1 MAKPDVKAMVF
12 DTFGTVVD
20 WRSSIIAECK
30 ALAVSKGLSFDPEAF
45 ADAWRA
51 GYHPAM
57 DRVRKNERP
66 WANID
71 VLHRERL
78 NELID
83 EFGLVGLSEAE
94 KDHFNRAWHRLKP
107 WPDTVAGLARL
118 KKRYILSTFSNGSFA
133 CLVNMA
139 KRAGLPWD
147 CIFCADIVRHFKPD
161 PETYKGVIAFLDLE
175 PEEVMLVAAHNYD
188 HRRAASH
195 RMRTGYVNR
204 PTEYGPGQRKDIHAE
219 GDWDIVV
226 DGMTELA
233 SAMGV

>member
-1 MAKPDVKAMVF
+1 MADLNVKAMVF

-30 ALAVSKGLSFDPEAF
+30 ALSAAKGLSFDPEAF
-45 ADAWRA
+45 ADAWRS

-57 DRVRKNERP
+57 DRVRKQERP

-78 NELID
+78 DELIE
-83 EFGLVGLSEAE
+83 EFGLTGLSEAE
-94 KDHFNRAWHRLKP
+94 KVHFNRAWHRLNP
-107 WPDTVAGLARL
+107 WPDSVVGLARL

-139 KRAGLPWD
+139 KHAGLPWD
-147 CIFCADIVRHFKPD
+147 CIFSADIIQHFKPD
-161 PETYKGVIAFLDLE
+161 PETYQGVIAFLDLKAD
-175 PEEVMLVAAHNYD
+175 EVMLVAAHNYD
-188 HRRAASH
+188 LRRATRH
-195 RMRTGYVNR
+195 GMRTAYVNR
-204 PTEYGPGQRKDIHAE
+204 PNEYGPGQQKDVEAE

-226 DGMTELA
+226 DSITELA
-233 SAMGV
+233 SVTGA